1 MNKIR
6 VLLVEDDLIWQQGL
20 SAFLN
25 AEPDIEVAA
34 VAGTKD
40 EALERFRSAEPDVV
54 LMDINLSDNRLDG
67 LEAAK
72 EILRVEGKVTSIIM
86 VTSLEEKGLI
96 LQSFQSGAA
105 NFISKSSYKDIAQAI
120 RDAHANRSGIHP
132 DAASL
137 IRKEIRLMA
146 LTPSERELYDL
157 REQGLSKTQISGK
170 LNKSLN
176 TIKTQWKSIKQKLF
190 DPN

>member
-1 MNKIR
+1 M
-6 VLLVEDDLIWQQGL
+6 LLVEDDPIWQQGL

-25 AEPDIEVAA
+25 AEPDIEVTAL
-34 VAGTKD
+34 AGTK
-40 EALERFRSAEPDVV
+40 EQALDQFRSAEPDVV

-72 EILRVEGKVTSIIM
+72 EILRVEGRSASVIM
-86 VTSLEEKGLI
+86 VTSLEEKGLV
-96 LQSFQSGAA
+96 LQAFRSGAA
-105 NFISKSSYKDIAQAI
+105 NFISKTSYKDIAQAV

-132 DAASL
+132 DAAAS

-157 REQGLSKTQISGK
+157 REQGLSKTQISSQ

-190 DPN
+190 EPN